1 MLEKR
6 FYAVPPQLLTTDG
19 SANGYVTISNAC
31 NIVKVKQVVSVTDS
45 LGNLRTYEVKRV
57 DEPDRVYLG
66 PIGKPLLC
74 YDDLSTY
81 TTANGAFL
89 FADEQQRTKIAEQEI
104 PRAVYQEEPT
114 VAVRSILVDDCGDTI
129 GPTNPLPV
137 EGTLTVSVGGLSTP
151 TIINTSAPLLSE
163 YTITLPS
170 NTKEFKIKMR
180 NAMGMRL
187 AWISGDTA
195 TNFITMQPGTVYH
208 QSNLKLTAP
217 LNIYVLPK
225 IAGSVIETDYWV

>member
-6 FYAVPPQLLTTDG
+6 FYAVPPQPLTTNG
-19 SANGYVTISNAC
+19 SVNGYITIYNAC
-31 NIVKVKQVVSVTDS
+31 VLLKVKQVVNVTDT
-45 LGNLRTYEVKRV
+45 LGNLRTYEVKRI
-57 DEPDRVYLG
+57 DEPDRVFLG

-74 YDDLSTY
+74 YDDLSAY

-104 PRAVYQEEPT
+104 PRAVYAEEPT
-114 VAVRSILVDDCGDTI
+114 VAVRSILVDDCGDTY
-129 GPTNPLPV
+129 GETNPLPV
-137 EGTLTVSVGGLSTP
+137 EGTLSVTLGGLSTP
-151 TIINTSAPLLSE
+151 AIINTSAPALTE
-163 YTITLPS
+163 YTVPLPA

-180 NAMGMRL
+180 NAMGMKL
-187 AWISGDTA
+187 AWVSGDTA

-208 QSNLKLTAP
+208 QSNLKLNAP

-225 IAGSVIETDYWV
+225 IAGSIIETEYWV